1 MKSSKKTSIRSE
13 DIVYIIGCLLA
24 IAIAITKIFVK
35 EDFEQPVYQE
45 INKPALDK
53 RAIDRIKLQ
62 YVINKYE
69 TNHTCCDGYTEP
81 SHTCAFSYNSNF
93 TSES

>member
-1 MKSSKKTSIRSE
+1 MKSRRKSSIKPE

-24 IAIAITKIFVK
+24 IAIIITKIFVR

-45 INKPALDK
+45 INNPALDK
-53 RAIDRIKLQ
+53 RVLDRIKLQ
-62 YVINKYE
+62 SVINKYE
-69 TNHTCCDGYTEP
+69 TDYKCCGGYNEP

-93 TSES
+93 TA